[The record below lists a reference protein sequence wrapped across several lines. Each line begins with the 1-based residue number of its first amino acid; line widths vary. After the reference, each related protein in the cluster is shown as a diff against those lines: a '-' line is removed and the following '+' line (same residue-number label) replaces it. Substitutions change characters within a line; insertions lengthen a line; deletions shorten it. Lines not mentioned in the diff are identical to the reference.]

1 MTLHKKLAEILP
13 TDRILARPIDRYSY
27 ARDASFYR
35 LIPQVIV
42 QPRNTNEIKKL
53 FHFCRQTG
61 TPMTFRAAGT
71 SLSGQS
77 LSDSILVEINR
88 FWKDYEIHE
97 NANSITLEPGIV
109 GARAN
114 AVLKPYKRIIGPD
127 PASINSCFIG
137 GIVANN
143 ASGMSSGVT
152 MNSNNTLMA
161 MQVVLT
167 NGVELDSDLPDADEQ
182 FKTKAPKVYNGLLD
196 IREQIL
202 QDNELTQRI
211 QDKFSRK
218 NTTGYALDA
227 FINHEN
233 PIDILVHLMI
243 GSEGTLGF
251 ISRVTLRTFPDQPY
265 KSTAL
270 LLFKNMAAATDAV
283 FRLKETKAH
292 ALEIMDRSA
301 LRSVQ
306 DQVGMPDELRT
317 LPDMATALLC
327 EYQAETQESLDDKV
341 NQGRETLKALELLY
355 DADFTQQESR
365 RLLYWQVRKGLL
377 PSAGAMRQKG
387 TTVLIEDVGFRLK
400 DLTPAILDLQELFKK
415 HKYDD
420 AVIFGHTEAGN
431 IHFIVS
437 PNLADNEGLSKY
449 KHFMDDVVD
458 LTVNKYDG
466 ALKTEHGTGRN
477 MAPFVKVE
485 WGEKAY
491 NIMKEIKT
499 LFDPENILNPGVIIN
514 SDPECHI
521 KNVKK
526 SPVVHDE
533 VDKCIECGFCE
544 VWCPSKD
551 LTTTPRRRIAAFRE
565 IALLNEGTTKDRKL
579 ANQVRKDYTYEAVD
593 TCAVDGLCALGC
605 PVDID
610 TGNLTRF
617 FREQAHSPLSM
628 RVAQWTVNHFGFVV
642 ESLRMGLKV
651 ARGVSVV
658 IRPNNMNSILYWVH
672 RISKGK
678 IPAWNPYMPTGAQKL
693 PQVEPLADAAESI
706 VYFPS
711 CLSRG
716 MGALP
721 EEKFSESVPQAML
734 EMAKKAKIQ
743 MILPTQIHDLC
754 CGTPY
759 SSKGFSSAYVKMA
772 ERVINSLYETSQQGE
787 IPIVVDTSPCSYKMK
802 HYDDILSGEYMF
814 KWKKLQ
820 ILDIVEYLHDY
831 LLPKLTLTSL
841 KGKAI
846 LHPTCSNIKMDLE
859 TKMQAIADACCE
871 ESEIPAERGCCGF
884 AGDRGFLIPE
894 LTRSATSNEASHVR
908 QQNASAGYYSTSRTC
923 EIGMSSGTRVPYS
936 SIIYL
941 LKQAS
946 DLKEKNEH
954 S

>member
-1 MTLHKKLAEILP
+1 MTLHKRLATILP
-13 TDRILARPIDRYSY
+13 NSRILSRPIDLYSY

-35 LIPQVIV
+35 LIPRVIV
-42 QPRNTNEIKKL
+42 QPRDTIEIKKL
-53 FHFCRQTG
+53 LHFCQKTG

-77 LSDSILVEINR
+77 LSDSILVEINQ
-88 FWKDYEIHE
+88 FWKDYEISE
-97 NANSITLEPGIV
+97 DASSITLEPGIV
-109 GARAN
+109 GAKVN
-114 AVLKPYKRIIGPD
+114 AVLKPFKRIIGPD
-127 PASINSCFIG
+127 PASINACFIG

-152 MNSNNTLMA
+152 LNSNNTLLA
-161 MQVVLT
+161 MQVILV
-167 NGVELDSDLPDADEQ
+167 NGVELDSSLPDANEQ
-182 FKTKAPKVYNGLLD
+182 FKHKAPKLYNGLLK
-196 IREQIL
+196 IRERIL
-202 QDNELTQRI
+202 KDKALTQKIR
-211 QDKFSRK
+211 DKFSRK

-227 FINHEN
+227 FVSYEN

-251 ISRVTLRTFPDQPY
+251 ISKVTLRTLPDQPF
-265 KSTAL
+265 KSAAL

-283 FRLKETKAH
+283 FQLKETKAQ

-306 DQVGMPDELRT
+306 DQAGMPKELRT
-317 LPDMATALLC
+317 LPATATALLC
-327 EYQAETQESLDDKV
+327 EYQAETPEELDDKV
-341 NQGRETLKALELLY
+341 NQGRETLKELDLLY

-365 RLLYWQVRKGLL
+365 RLLYWKVRKGLL

-415 HKYDD
+415 HEYDD

-431 IHFIVS
+431 IHFIIS
-437 PNLADNEGLSKY
+437 PNLADKEGLAKY
-449 KHFMDDVVD
+449 KRFMDDVVD

-491 NIMKEIKT
+491 DIMKEIKT
-499 LFDPENILNPGVIIN
+499 LFDPQNNLNPGVIIN
-514 SDPECHI
+514 NDPECHI

-551 LTTTPRRRIAAFRE
+551 LTTTPRRRIAALRE
-565 IALLNEGTTKDRKL
+565 IALLNEGSSKDRKL

-617 FREQAHSPLSM
+617 FREQAHSPFSLW
-628 RVAQWTVNHFGFVV
+628 VAQWTVNHFGFVV
-642 ESLRMGLKV
+642 KSLSAGLKI
-651 ARGVSVV
+651 AGGISAI
-658 IRPNNMNSILYWVH
+658 IRPENMNTILNRIH
-672 RISKGK
+672 KISKGK
-678 IPAWNPYMPTGAQKL
+678 IPAWNKYMPTGAQKL
-693 PQVEPLADAAESI
+693 PRPEQVADATESI
-706 VYFPS
+706 IYFPS

-716 MGALP
+716 MGTIP
-721 EEKFSESVPQAML
+721 EEKFTESVPQAML
-734 EMAKKAKIQ
+734 ELSQKARV
-743 MILPTQIHDLC
+743 QIIFPKQIDDLC

-759 SSKGFSSAYVKMA
+759 SSKGFSSAYMNMA
-772 ERVINSLYETSQQGE
+772 ERVINSLYETSQEGE
-787 IPIVVDTSPCSYKMK
+787 IPVVIDTSPCSYKIK
-802 HYDDILSGEYMF
+802 HYDDVLTGENLV
-814 KWKKLQ
+814 KWKKMQ
-820 ILDIVEYLHDY
+820 ILDIVEYLHDH
-831 LLPKLTLTSL
+831 LLFKLMLKPL

-859 TKMQAIADACCE
+859 EKMQATAKACCE
-871 ESEIPAERGCCGF
+871 EAEIPPERGCCGF

-894 LTRSATSNEASHVR
+894 LTQSATIKEAMVVR
-908 QQNASAGYYSTSRTC
+908 QQDAGIGHYSTSRTC
-923 EIGMSSGTRVPYS
+923 EIGMSSGTQLPYS
-936 SIIYL
+936 SIIHL

-946 DLKEKNEH
+946 DLKEKNE
-954 S
+954 